1 MSEQRA
7 RNYALITYHSE
18 EVIKSVLSEY
28 ASRIRNFAFIMHDK
42 DTKEDGSLQEVHFHV
57 LLQLT
62 NAMTL
67 SAVRKMFPVGQNTL
81 GQIVRDKA
89 DCFDYLDHAGC
100 PEKYH
105 YDHSLI
111 VSNDLA
117 YWEGL
122 QSGEADDKTLSL
134 LDDILE
140 GVSPRELVRRYGRDV
155 ALNFYKYRE
164 FAKMMRR
171 LETPVPE
178 KLPEGMTVVEMP
190 KLKTSCQIKMDDV
203 IFDAPEGR
211 VIIDKDTGEMKDN
224 F

>member
-18 EVIKSVLSEY
+18 EVIKTVLSEY
-28 ASRIRNFAFIMHDK
+28 SSRIRNFAYIMHDK
-42 DTKEDGSLQEVHFHV
+42 DTKEDGSLQEVHYHV

-67 SAVRKMFPVGQNTL
+67 SAVRKIFPVGQNTL

-89 DCFDYLDHAGC
+89 DCFNYLDHADC

-134 LDDILE
+134 LDDIIQDIPL
-140 GVSPRELVRRYGRDV
+140 RELARRYGRDV
-155 ALNFYKYRE
+155 VLNYFKYRE
-164 FAKMMRR
+164 FAKMLRR
-171 LETPVPE
+171 LEAPVPSA
-178 KLPEGMTVVEMP
+178 LPEGMTVEE
-190 KLKTSCQIKMDDV
+190 LKKSPVACKIKMDDV
-203 IFDAPEGR
+203 IFDSPEGR
-211 VIIDKDTGEMKDN
+211 VIIDKDTGEMKDC